1 MDNVVL
7 TQHYLKSIQLYM
19 KWESTE
25 QFKEGEDKEK
35 NDRQVGNIWTDAWAY
50 GSIGGKK

>member
-7 TQHYLKSIQLYM
+7 IQRYLKSIQFYM

-25 QFKEGEDKEK
+25 QFKEGEDEGKK
-35 NDRQVGNIWTDAWAY
+35 DGQVGNIWTDVWAY